1 MVALRNY
8 AFSNHVSCNVSYDQ
22 VSYYRGEQLSE
33 AELREYNK
41 EAADIWNR
49 EVLVRCGNCAR

>member
-1 MVALRNY
+1 ML
-8 AFSNHVSCNVSYDQ
+8 FILSCNVSYDQ

>member
-1 MVALRNY
+1 MLFLAKY
-8 AFSNHVSCNVSYDQ
+8 HVMYNKLSH
-22 VSYYRGEQLSE
+22 YRGEQLSE